1 MVCTLLEFSVSPLS
15 SLPRRRAEKRA
26 HHAQQRH
33 ALWKIEG
40 ENVSSGEAAQR
51 SLRRTHAFARRLR
64 TGQLRASFLER
75 CAALWQQHNGGI
87 IRSWASPHP

>member
-1 MVCTLLEFSVSPLS
+1 MQVRRSDAPKSARSRMVGTLLEFSVSPLS
-15 SLPRRRAEKRA
+15 SS
-26 HHAQQRH
+26 
-33 ALWKIEG
+33 KIEG